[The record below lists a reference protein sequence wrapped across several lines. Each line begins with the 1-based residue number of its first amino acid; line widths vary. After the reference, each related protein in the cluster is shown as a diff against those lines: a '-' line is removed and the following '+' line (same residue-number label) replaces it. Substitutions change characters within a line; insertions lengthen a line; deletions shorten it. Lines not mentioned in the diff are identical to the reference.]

1 MLPAAYTYLSRQ
13 FLGAVA
19 RRGLDDQITLKEWR
33 RGTVNE
39 EGGWTY
45 HAKGIW
51 VTPPEE
57 ADIGPSVSVVGSSN
71 YTKRA
76 YGLDL
81 EANVAIVTTDPVLM
95 KRLKEEEEWLQEYSQ
110 PMTTEDYQ
118 NPERKVSWQV
128 RAAMWIVTA
137 LGGAL

>member
-1 MLPAAYTYLSRQ
+1 M
-13 FLGAVA
+13 
-19 RRGLDDQITLKEWR
+19 LKEWR

-51 VTPPEE
+51 ITLPDE

-81 EANVAIVTTDPVLM
+81 EANVAIVTKDPTLM
-95 KRLKEEEEWLQEYSQ
+95 KRLKEEEEWLQEYAQ
-110 PMTTEDYQ
+110 PMVAEDYRK
-118 NPERKVSWQV
+118 PERKVSWQV
-128 RAAMWIVTA
+128 RAAMWIVTV

>member
-1 MLPAAYTYLSRQ
+1 MLPAAYTYLSRR
-13 FLGAVA
+13 FLEAIA
-19 RRGLDDQITLKEWR
+19 RRGLSDHITLKEWR

-39 EGGWTY
+39 ESGWTY

-51 VTPPEE
+51 VTLPGET
-57 ADIGPSVSVVGSSN
+57 DIGPSVSVVGSSN

-81 EANVAIVTTDPVLM
+81 EANAAIVTTDPGLM
-95 KRLKEEEEWLQEYSQ
+95 KRLKEEEELLQEYAQ
-110 PMTTEDYQ
+110 PMTAEDYQ
-118 NPERKVSWQV
+118 KPERKVSWQV
-128 RAAMWIVTA
+128 RVAMWIVMI